1 MESFTELDQVVELNL
16 DIPIWDR
23 VFTVAPLVVVGS
35 LHADGNYDLAPKHLA
50 LPLGWDRY
58 FGFITLNDRSTF
70 RNVKREG
77 CFTVSFPNPSSV
89 VVTSMAASERSEEH
103 RKAILQAVPKA
114 RAETIDGVFVADSYL
129 FLECELDRIV
139 GGFGDHSLICGLI
152 RRAVVSKES
161 LRLFEQDDQIMLQ
174 RRPLL
179 AFLAPERYAILNTTH
194 RFPVPNGIRS

>member
-1 MESFTELDQVVELNL
+1 METFSELDQVVELSL
-16 DIPIWDR
+16 DVPIWDR

-35 LHADGNYDLAPKHLA
+35 RCANGSYDLAPKHLA

-58 FGFITLNDRSTF
+58 FGFITLDGRSTF

-89 VVTSMAASERSEEH
+89 VVTSMAAAERSEEH
-103 RKAILQAVPKA
+103 RRAVLRAVPKA
-114 RAETIDGVFVADSYL
+114 KAETIDGVFVADSYL

-139 GGFGDHSLICGLI
+139 GGFGQNSIICGLI
-152 RRAVVSKES
+152 RRAAVSKDS
-161 LRLFEQDDQIMLQ
+161 LRLFEQDDQVMLQ